1 MNEGKTVFVQY
12 KLTRQDYKRWQK
24 GVIMSLLLANGNIA
38 SMTTKLSLQGT
49 KSNIWARLD

>member
-24 GVIMSLLLANGNIA
+24 GVLMSLLLANGNIA

-49 KSNIWARLD
+49 KSNI